1 MHRVL
6 RLPLEFRA
14 KHLVRE
20 LFLLIRHRIVQVL
33 KGRNQLLQMLRMLL
47 GDLLV
52 ELHVLHS
59 AHRLEITGTLHPRP
73 VHLAGVLAHHLR
85 ELIPLR
91 TLCWGDTELSVQLF
105 DPLLDPFRR
114 VSAGCGMSANG
125 DCAAAGRAPSG
136 AADARAGED

>member
-1 MHRVL
+1 
-6 RLPLEFRA
+6 
-14 KHLVRE
+14 
-20 LFLLIRHRIVQVL
+20 
-33 KGRNQLLQMLRMLL
+33 MLRMLL

-52 ELHVLHS
+52 GLHVLHS
-59 AHRLEITGTLHPRP
+59 AHRLEITGTLHPSP

-136 AADARAGED
+136 QQTLELGRIDPRLLRAGKAVRPRPRKQDGLT